1 MEKFIGKIDVLHPPE
16 EHDIKAEDI
25 LYLHMPRKKEKAQMS
40 LSLQG
45 LFLKYKCKNIKITI
59 EEIK

>member
-1 MEKFIGKIDVLHPPE
+1 LEKFVGKIDVKYPPE

-25 LYLHMPRKKEKAQMS
+25 LYLYMPRKKEKAKMS

-45 LFLKYKCKNIKITI
+45 LFLKYKGKNIKITI